1 MKNNLIDEYAS
12 YDTIKQFE
20 NLPGRVFLDTN
31 VLQYLQDFGEY
42 IFDNYN
48 EHDEEEC
55 FVCGKTTITKDD
67 RLYGEIEALVQ
78 IFGINV
84 RTPFEIAVSDN
95 TFLEVSGKRDSRF
108 NQWFYDVLDHW
119 QLIMSEY
126 QDSPFSA
133 ESQAMYEK
141 AKTDTSLLGSFSEK
155 DQKIV
160 LDAIKYDCDAILTT
174 DFAKEKNKQRWVWDT
189 YKLAIVTPSEFVK
202 MIKPFV
208 ALF

>member
-1 MKNNLIDEYAS
+1 MRYHDATS
-12 YDTIKQFE
+12 FE
-20 NLPGRVFLDTN
+20 RYRGISAD
-31 VLQYLQDFGEY
+31 
-42 IFDNYN
+42 
-48 EHDEEEC
+48 
-55 FVCGKTTITKDD
+55 
-67 RLYGEIEALVQ
+67 
-78 IFGINV
+78 FGINV

-95 TFLEVSGKRDSRF
+95 TFLEVSGKKDSRF

-126 QDSPFSA
+126 QASPFSA

-174 DFAKEKNKQRWVWDT
+174 DFAKEKNKQKWVWDK

>member
-1 MKNNLIDEYAS
+1 
-12 YDTIKQFE
+12 
-20 NLPGRVFLDTN
+20 
-31 VLQYLQDFGEY
+31 
-42 IFDNYN
+42 
-48 EHDEEEC
+48 
-55 FVCGKTTITKDD
+55 
-67 RLYGEIEALVQ
+67 
-78 IFGINV
+78 
-84 RTPFEIAVSDN
+84 
-95 TFLEVSGKRDSRF
+95 
-108 NQWFYDVLDHW
+108 
-119 QLIMSEY
+119 MSEY
-126 QDSPFSA
+126 QASPFSA

-174 DFAKEKNKQRWVWDT
+174 DFAKEKNKQKWVWDK